1 MNKRNTKNWSIYL
14 LLFVA
19 SILFITF
26 WGFATLDTKFA
37 NPFSTFF
44 VIIATFF
51 IAIHVK
57 KIKAKHSKMIFMSA
71 PVFYVIMGLIMSF
84 NLSWFQTFSI
94 PIIWL
99 FIVTCYAFNQKE
111 ISLMNTTSVVLF
123 AIVFAFYIYPKTGF
137 GKQVGYLEIVLK
149 DEEQCQPNY
158 NYNLNEFI
166 FLNHQ
171 LDTVRFTTLNK
182 PVLVET
188 WNESCPP
195 CIQSIKDM
203 EEDLTAN
210 PNFDI
215 IYLYQQRG
223 KKWLSHNDVIN
234 YKFIKNKSNIYIDL
248 NNEFT
253 TYMNLFSMPY
263 YLMFNPK
270 GELMG
275 THKGYRSKHK
285 EAFLE
290 EMDNLVNL

>member
-1 MNKRNTKNWSIYL
+1 MKHWSIYL
-14 LLFVA
+14 LLFIA

-26 WGFATLDTKFA
+26 WGFASLSAKFA
-37 NPFSTFF
+37 TSFSTCI
-44 VIIATFF
+44 VMTATFL
-51 IAIHVK
+51 IALQVQ
-57 KIKAKHSKMIFMSA
+57 KIKSKYGKLIFMSG
-71 PVFYVIMGLIMSF
+71 PVFYVIMVFILSF
-84 NLSWFQTFSI
+84 FNGMSWFQFFST

-99 FIVTCYAFNQKE
+99 FLITCFAFNQKE
-111 ISLMNTTSVVLF
+111 ISLKNTTSVVLF

-137 GKQVGYLEIVLK
+137 GKQIGYLEIVLK

-171 LDTVRFTTLNK
+171 LDTVRFTSLNK

-203 EEDLTAN
+203 EEALTAN

-223 KKWLSHNDVIN
+223 KKWLSHNNVIN

-263 YLMFNPK
+263 YLMFNQK

-275 THKGYRSKHK
+275 THMGYSSKHK